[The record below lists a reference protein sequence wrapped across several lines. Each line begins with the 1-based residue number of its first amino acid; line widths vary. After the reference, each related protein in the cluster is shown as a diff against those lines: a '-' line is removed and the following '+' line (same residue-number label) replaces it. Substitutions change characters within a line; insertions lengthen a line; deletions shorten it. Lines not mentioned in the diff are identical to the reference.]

1 MSTREHCSTA
11 PGGQGRLSGVVDFN
25 QLAHRVVQATIDRD
39 EPAVEEP
46 KTPAQVNG
54 HKGGVKGGKA
64 RAQKLTAGERSE
76 IASKAAKVRWRKRPA
91 S

>member
-1 MSTREHCSTA
+1 
-11 PGGQGRLSGVVDFN
+11 VDFN

-64 RAQKLTAGERSE
+64 RAQKLTARERSE
-76 IASKAAKVRWRKRPA
+76 IARNAAKARWHKHT
-91 S
+91 SS